1 MLCPKVID
9 CHKGFCFYALFMSL
23 WHFVPG
29 LKKTGMDKSHCWKL
43 IAGSNLWHECC
54 LRLNPEKQV
63 WQISAQQVVYNNLF
77 AAEGKVHCGEKRWQH
92 INVRQNDFALLASR
106 LLFGLIVR
114 EICDPSSWNA
124 EPTRW
129 SRCNLLAALIYCW
142 YVRLLFPHSF
152 FRFPVL
158 CVCIFG
164 TRLRWCRTAAPHVFI
179 FFCFVFV

>member
-29 LKKTGMDKSHCWKL
+29 LKKTGMHKSHCWKL
-43 IAGSNLWHECC
+43 SAGSNLWHECC

-63 WQISAQQVVYNNLF
+63 WQISAQQVVYNIWTTCLQLR
-77 AAEGKVHCGEKRWQH
+77 EKC
-92 INVRQNDFALLASR
+92 IVAKSADSILTSDKIALLASR

-129 SRCNLLAALIYCW
+129 SRCNLLAALINSGTSGYCSRT
-142 YVRLLFPHSF
+142 VFFVGVGQPLLMSSYSSVSCLFN
-152 FRFPVL
+152 VQQ
-158 CVCIFG
+158 
-164 TRLRWCRTAAPHVFI
+164 
-179 FFCFVFV
+179 